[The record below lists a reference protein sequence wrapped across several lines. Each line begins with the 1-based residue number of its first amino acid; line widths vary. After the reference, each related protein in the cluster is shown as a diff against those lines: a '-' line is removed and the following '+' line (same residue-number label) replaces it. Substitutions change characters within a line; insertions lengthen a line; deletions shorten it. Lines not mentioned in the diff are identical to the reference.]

1 MSRHYK
7 KQHSAP
13 RVPPSSPDSS
23 LIIHHFAPAGASLS
37 PLGKMSTPGV
47 DKRGAYAS
55 TPPPAPAP
63 PPRRAFSLDS
73 YTNPLASL
81 GSASPLLTSGTYVRS
96 FISTNFDLLTTL
108 YRENWIAKK
117 IIDMPS
123 EDMTRAWYSLTASVP
138 DEAMNALRRLE
149 ARHSVKA
156 EITNA
161 IRWARLYGGSLAV
174 MVIRDQEDQLD
185 APLDP
190 EELLPDSFQ
199 GLLVLDRTQS
209 IEPSLSLVDDLD
221 DPDFGLPEFYSVDL
235 EGATGHIRI
244 HHSRVLRF
252 VGRELPHMEEV
263 RENYWGASELEH
275 IYEELQKRNA
285 TSANIAQLVFQ
296 ANITTLKMADFGEIL
311 AMGTDGQRQRVLD
324 AMEEQNRLRTSFG
337 LQIMSAEDSL
347 EEHPYSFGG
356 LSEIYEEF
364 MLDMAGA
371 SGIPATRLF
380 GRSPQG
386 MNATGESDLKNY
398 YEMIGQMQERY
409 LRPALEKLLPVMAM
423 SVWGEIPDDPEILFE
438 PLMTTSPSE
447 RAMLM
452 NQFTDAI
459 IKAYQAGILSRED
472 ALHELKDQGKSIGAY
487 SAVSADQGIQYQLLS
502 GED

>member
-7 KQHSAP
+7 KQRASPPPPFAYHSE
-13 RVPPSSPDSS
+13 RFSPCEN
-23 LIIHHFAPAGASLS
+23 AGAGRCFSYAKTPRGSHPS
-37 PLGKMSTPGV
+37 PTTG
-47 DKRGAYAS
+47 
-55 TPPPAPAP
+55 P
-63 PPRRAFSLDS
+63 PPRHTFSLDS

-81 GSASPLLTSGTYVRS
+81 GSASPLLASGTYVRS

-123 EDMTRAWYSLTASVP
+123 EDMTRAWYSLAASVP
-138 DEAMNALRRLE
+138 EDALHALHRVE

-174 MVIRDQEDQLD
+174 MVIRDQEDELD
-185 APLDP
+185 TPLDP
-190 EELLPDSFQ
+190 EDILPDAFQ

-209 IEPSLSLVDDLD
+209 VEPSLTLVEDLD

-235 EGATGHIRI
+235 EGATGHVRI

-252 VGRELPHMEEV
+252 VGRELPHMEEI

-275 IYEELQKRNA
+275 IFEELQKRNA

-296 ANITTLKMADFGEIL
+296 ANITTLKMSDFGEIL
-311 AMGTDGQRQRVLD
+311 AMGTDSQRQNVL
-324 AMEEQNRLRTSFG
+324 AAIEEQNRLRTSFG
-337 LQIMSAEDSL
+337 LQVMSSEDTL
-347 EEHPYSFGG
+347 ENQPYSFGG
-356 LSEIYEEF
+356 LAEVYEEF

-398 YEMIGQMQERY
+398 YEMIGQMQERT

-423 SVWGEIPDDPEILFE
+423 SAWGEVPEDLEIFFE
-438 PLMTTSPSE
+438 PLMTTSPFE
-447 RAMLM
+447 RASLM
-452 NQFTDAI
+452 NQFTDAV
-459 IKAYQAGILSRED
+459 IKAFQAGIISREE
-472 ALHELKDQGKSIGAY
+472 ALRELKDRGREVGAY
-487 SAVSADQGIQYQLLS
+487 SDLQLHETLERNKKERNS
-502 GED
+502 V